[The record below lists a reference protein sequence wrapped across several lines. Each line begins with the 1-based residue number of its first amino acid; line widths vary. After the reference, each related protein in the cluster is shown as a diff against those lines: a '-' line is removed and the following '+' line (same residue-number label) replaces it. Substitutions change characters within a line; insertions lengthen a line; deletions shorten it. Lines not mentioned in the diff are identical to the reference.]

1 MQRRALLAAAASAGL
16 AGCGFQLRQPPQ
28 MPFKSIALIGFA
40 PKSPLAAEL
49 RSTLALQVKVL
60 EAPAGAEVVLQA
72 TEERRERSVVAS
84 TSAGQVREMQL
95 RLRLNFRAQTPDGRQ
110 LIAPA
115 ELLLSRDLLYT
126 ETAAL
131 GKQQEEDELF
141 RDMQSDIVRQV
152 LRRLAAVRL

>member
-1 MQRRALLAAAASAGL
+1 MRRRHLLAAAAAAGL

-28 MPFKSIALIGFA
+28 MPFQSIALIGFA

-60 EAPAGAEVVLQA
+60 ESPAGTDVVLQA
-72 TEERRERSVVAS
+72 TEEGRERSVVAS

>member
-1 MQRRALLAAAASAGL
+1 M
-16 AGCGFQLRQPPQ
+16 
-28 MPFKSIALIGFA
+28 
-40 PKSPLAAEL
+40 
-49 RSTLALQVKVL
+49 L
-60 EAPAGAEVVLQA
+60 ESPAGADVVLQA
-72 TEERRERSVVAS
+72 TEEGRERSVVAS

-115 ELLLSRDLLYT
+115 ELLLSRDLLFT

-141 RDMQSDIVRQV
+141 RDMQSDVVRQV
-152 LRRLAAVRL
+152 LRRLAAVKL

>member
-49 RSTLALQVKVL
+49 RTTLALQIKVL
-60 EAPAGAEVVLQA
+60 ESPAGADVVLQA
-72 TEERRERSVVAS
+72 TEEGRERSVVAS

-95 RLRLNFRAQTPDGRQ
+95 RVKLNFRAQTPGGRQ

-115 ELLLSRDLLYT
+115 ELLLSHDMIYN

-141 RDMQSDIVRQV
+141 RDMQSDVVRQV
-152 LRRLAAVRL
+152 LRRLAAVKL